1 MKPRLTTASGTMG
14 PLAQG
19 DVSNGDGGADD
30 GNGDEVVLLM
40 MVVMTDPT
48 ILGTL
53 VSYSLQFQMFQVGL

>member
-1 MKPRLTTASGTMG
+1 MRPRLTIASGTMG

-19 DVSNGDGGADD
+19 DHGDGDGGADD

-48 ILGTL
+48 IL
-53 VSYSLQFQMFQVGL
+53 VSYSLQF

>member
-1 MKPRLTTASGTMG
+1 MRPRLTIASGTMG
-14 PLAQG
+14 LLAQG
-19 DVSNGDGGADD
+19 DVGDGDGDGGADD

-48 ILGTL
+48 IL